1 MTHQRL
7 PGSIEHALLQT
18 VKDLSPAEIEAATG
32 LKIATFRKLSNPLN
46 GETLDLDD
54 AAALDAALIKRGL
67 SPRFLEVYQEIMVSA
82 LQRIGGAAEPKTDY
96 GRSLRRLDIES
107 GQLAK
112 VIDDALADEHV
123 DQEERR
129 RIAVQAQNV
138 MDHAREI
145 RDAAEPPH
153 AVVVPIRGQA
163 TAAS

>member
-7 PGSIEHALLQT
+7 AGSIEHALLQT

-32 LKIATFRKLSNPLN
+32 LKIGTFRKLSNPLN

-67 SPRFLEVYQEIMVSA
+67 SPRFLAVFQEITMSA

-112 VIDDALADEHV
+112 VIDDALADNHV
-123 DQEERR
+123 DQDERR
-129 RIAVQAQNV
+129 RIAKQAQNV
-138 MDHAREI
+138 IDHAREI

-153 AVVVPIRGQA
+153 AAVVPIRGMA